1 MSETK
6 TNPEVTQEVKSEG
19 GDMKMKSKPKIKKFE
34 SSKNEPFK
42 VDLSKVDTSLEANA
56 KVEAPIKVDLT
67 KSETKKEDDAIQIGD
82 TKEIPVGERTGDSK
96 GVDGEVRVS
105 DTEKDAQVQESESP
119 IEEIQEID
127 AGTLPKENIVVDEIS
142 PPTYDLPENV
152 EKLVDFMKETG
163 GDVEDY
169 VRLNADYSKTD
180 EDTLLNEYYK
190 KTKPHLN
197 TEEISFIMEENFSY
211 DGEVDEERDIR
222 RKKLAKKEEIA
233 KAKNFLEDLKVKY
246 YDEIKL
252 RPGVTQEQRKAT
264 DFFNRYNDEQEL
276 AQQKHGRFL
285 NDTKTLFNE
294 EFKGF
299 DFEVGEKK
307 FRYGVKDPTAV
318 AENQSNLN
326 NFVGKFL
333 DKEGNVT
340 DTKGYHKAMYA
351 AQNVDKIINHF
362 YEQGKTDGIKT
373 VMEGS
378 KNPTLDS
385 PRQTAGDGVF
395 VGGFKV
401 RSIDGVDSSKLKIKK
416 SKFNN

>member
-1 MSETK
+1 MDE
-6 TNPEVTQEVKSEG
+6 
-19 GDMKMKSKPKIKKFE
+19 
-34 SSKNEPFK
+34 
-42 VDLSKVDTSLEANA
+42 
-56 KVEAPIKVDLT
+56 
-67 KSETKKEDDAIQIGD
+67 
-82 TKEIPVGERTGDSK
+82 
-96 GVDGEVRVS
+96 
-105 DTEKDAQVQESESP
+105 
-119 IEEIQEID
+119 
-127 AGTLPKENIVVDEIS
+127 GTLPKEKIVVDEVS
-142 PPTYDLPENV
+142 PPAYDLPENV

-252 RPGVTQEQRKAT
+252 RPGVTQEQKKAT

-276 AQQKHGRFL
+276 ARQKHGRFL

-307 FRYGVKDPTAV
+307 FRYGIKDPTAV

-385 PRQTAGDGVF
+385 PRQTAGEGVF